1 MLQDKTDSE
10 ILRSMLAEVAKATAE
25 MKCAAKDVEKVAN
38 RLNFTLVLLN
48 EMINRQGD

>member
-10 ILRSMLAEVAKATAE
+10 IISSMLAEVAKATNE
-25 MKCAAKDVEKVAN
+25 LKCAARDVEKVAN